1 MEYTCVSPFSLTSFR
16 LKEIIA
22 HIVYT
27 DNEHRQRMKAL
38 DSMSSPGYRSEVL
51 GSDIVDYIIN
61 GRLHRPLLELS

>member
-1 MEYTCVSPFSLTSFR
+1 MEYTCVSPFSLSSYR
-16 LKEIIA
+16 LKELIA

-51 GSDIVDYIIN
+51 VSDIVNYIIN
-61 GRLHRPLLELS
+61 GKLL